1 LSRLGVTIASR
12 CAPQSRKESV
22 SLKQVIPLCLLALV
36 ASISCRAQDDPAA
49 PATPAAAPADDTE
62 KAAGDA
68 DWKTREA
75 VFLKKL
81 VGLQAFYETVPGAIS
96 DHIRNFPTQWG
107 RSYSGFGKRVASQ
120 YGQFVL
126 SELIEGGVQAIH
138 KEDPRYFRLGEGSF
152 VHRLKYSLIAT
163 FWVPKPGGGHTFAY
177 SVPAGVYGS
186 WAIATRWN
194 PPDLQTPW
202 KIVQWGSVGMGVK
215 VSANSFREFWP
226 DIKFR
231 VFKKK

>member
-1 LSRLGVTIASR
+1 
-12 CAPQSRKESV
+12 
-22 SLKQVIPLCLLALV
+22 LCLLTLAVGLSCLAQEEAV
-36 ASISCRAQDDPAA
+36 RTASADA
-49 PATPAAAPADDTE
+49 PAAATGEEIEKPAG
-62 KAAGDA
+62 AP
-68 DWKTREA
+68 DWETRET

-81 VGLQAFYETVPGAIS
+81 FGMQALYETVPGAIS
-96 DHIRNFPTQWG
+96 DHVRNFPTAWG

-126 SELIEGGVQAIH
+126 SEVIEGGVQAIH
-138 KEDPRYFRLGEGSF
+138 REDPRYFRLGKGSF
-152 VHRLKYSLIAT
+152 IHRLKYSVVST

-194 PPDLQTPW
+194 PPDLQTPA
-202 KIVQWGSVGMGVK
+202 KIVQWGSVGMGAK

-226 DIKFR
+226 DVKSRWFH
-231 VFKKK
+231 KQ

>member
-1 LSRLGVTIASR
+1 MS
-12 CAPQSRKESV
+12 
-22 SLKQVIPLCLLALV
+22 LCLLALV
-36 ASISCRAQDDPAA
+36 AGIPSRAQEDPLAA
-49 PATPAAAPADDTE
+49 PAPAPAATEESDKPAG
-62 KAAGDA
+62 AA
-68 DWKTREA
+68 DWKTRET

-81 VGLQAFYETVPGAIS
+81 VGMQAFYETVPGAIS
-96 DHIRNFPTQWG
+96 DHVRNFPEQWG
-107 RSYSGFGKRVASQ
+107 RTWPGFGKRVASQ

-138 KEDPRYFRLGEGSF
+138 KEDPRYFRLGKGSF
-152 VHRLKYSLIAT
+152 FRRLEYSVVST
-163 FWVPKPGGGHTFAY
+163 FWVPKPGGGRTFAF

-226 DIKFR
+226 DIKER
-231 VFKKK
+231 VLKKK

>member
-1 LSRLGVTIASR
+1 
-12 CAPQSRKESV
+12 V
-22 SLKQVIPLCLLALV
+22 S
-36 ASISCRAQDDPAA
+36 ASIVGRAQED
-49 PATPAAAPADDTE
+49 TPPPPPPTTGEEIE
-62 KAAGDA
+62 KPAGDA
-68 DWKTREA
+68 DWKTRET

-96 DHIRNFPTQWG
+96 DHVRNFPTQWG

-138 KEDPRYFRLGEGSF
+138 KEDPRYFRLGKGGF
-152 VHRLKYSLIAT
+152 VHRLKYSVVST

-186 WAIATRWN
+186 WAIATRWS
-194 PPDLQTPW
+194 PPDLQTPF

-226 DIKFR
+226 DIKAK
-231 VFKKK
+231 VFHKK

>member
-1 LSRLGVTIASR
+1 MGRRGRL
-12 CAPQSRKESV
+12 PYKHRKEND
-22 SLKQVIPLCLLALV
+22 SLKLTLCLCALALGSSL
-36 ASISCRAQDDPAA
+36 AGYAQEDNTSTSGSTSGEETAKP
-49 PATPAAAPADDTE
+49 
-62 KAAGDA
+62 AGDA
-68 DWKTREA
+68 DWKTRET

-96 DHIRNFPTQWG
+96 DHVRNFPTQWG
-107 RSYSGFGKRVASQ
+107 RGPDGFGKRVASQ

-138 KEDPRYFRLGEGSF
+138 HEDPRYFRLGHGGF
-152 VHRLKYSLIAT
+152 VHRLKHSVVST

-186 WAIATRWN
+186 WAIATRWS
-194 PPDLQTPW
+194 PPDLQTPF

-226 DIKFR
+226 DIKKK
-231 VFKKK
+231 VFKK